1 MDSQMMLQITLA
13 AVLSVLDILM
23 IVIVLND
30 IKVTRYNLKH

>member
-30 IKVTRYNLKH
+30 IKVTIHNLKH